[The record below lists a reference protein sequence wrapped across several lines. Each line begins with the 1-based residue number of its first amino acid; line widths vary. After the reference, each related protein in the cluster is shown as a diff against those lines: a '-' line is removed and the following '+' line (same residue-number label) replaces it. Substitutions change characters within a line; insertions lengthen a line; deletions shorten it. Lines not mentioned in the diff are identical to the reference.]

1 MLVSDI
7 NTKILKLWELW
18 EVESLKSLECFL
30 EDVLEP

>member
-18 EVESLKSLECFL
+18 EVECLKSLECFL